1 MITSEMYEG
10 EERVRYLKSLVNLI
24 ISLLYNKIEN
34 GQLNDMELLK
44 MIYLGPQNIEDNKE
58 SILKKL
64 EIIKDFIVR

>member
-1 MITSEMYEG
+1 MYEG